1 MSFVSGECFTIDGLP
16 FLELRVATLGKLLL
30 KAVGP
35 IYVLGVKN
43 LKAEFSGITVVFK
56 TVSSR
61 LELLSCPVIL

>member
-1 MSFVSGECFTIDGLP
+1 M
-16 FLELRVATLGKLLL
+16 ELRVATLGKLLL

-56 TVSSR
+56 TVS
-61 LELLSCPVIL
+61 